1 VASLAVEEWS
11 DTLLGITRF
20 RSMTELY
27 INWLRRIFLRLLTNV
42 DPDEKSLVTRFNLPY
57 GQASYIARVLRE
69 EDTISS
75 RRKWLEKL
83 EVELSRRLLEARQW
97 VKDGRGEETMEFY
110 MHKYAR
116 RELYMIIGN
125 LLGTGQPTRQV
136 RNTSTVG
143 DYSFMLICSSD
154 IEKILNEVSIERARL
169 NS

>member
-1 VASLAVEEWS
+1 
-11 DTLLGITRF
+11 
-20 RSMTELY
+20 M
-27 INWLRRIFLRLLTNV
+27 
-42 DPDEKSLVTRFNLPY
+42 
-57 GQASYIARVLRE
+57 
-69 EDTISS
+69 
-75 RRKWLEKL
+75 
-83 EVELSRRLLEARQW
+83 SRRLLEARQW